1 MRDPSKRSVT
11 EAPQLPAV
19 SETVVAQVVATFGRH
34 MTVRDAAGRR
44 LRARPFGRSLTVVC
58 GDEVRCRA
66 DPLHDELHVVEVLP
80 RRSALYRANV
90 RGRSE
95 PVVANLSRL
104 LVVLAPLPVPD
115 LFVVDRY
122 LAAAE
127 SAHIAALLV
136 VNKDELGIDAG
147 LDAELLAY
155 AAAGYGAVR
164 CSAHTGSGTEAL
176 LAALPPGAAA
186 ALVGQ
191 SGVGKSSLIA
201 RLLPEERL
209 AIGELV
215 RAAEGRHTTT
225 AARLFDLPQRRALID
240 SPGVRDF
247 APAIDS
253 LDPRSLGFVEVER
266 LSADCRFADCRHM
279 REPGCAVRTAA
290 EAGRFHPR
298 RYESYRRL
306 RRLRE
311 DLSAA
316 RGPGRRR

>member
-1 MRDPSKRSVT
+1 M
-11 EAPQLPAV
+11 
-19 SETVVAQVVATFGRH
+19 SETLEARVVATFGRH

-66 DPLHDELHVVEVLP
+66 DPRHDELHVIEVLP
-80 RRSALYRANV
+80 RVSALYRANA
-90 RGRSE
+90 RGRAE

-122 LAAAE
+122 LAAAA
-127 SAHIAALLV
+127 SAHIEATLV
-136 VNKDELGIDAG
+136 LNKEELGVDDA
-147 LDAELLAY
+147 LAAELAAY
-155 AAAGYGAVR
+155 AAAGYAALR
-164 CSAHTGSGTEAL
+164 CSAHGGAGTEAL
-176 LAALPPGAAA
+176 LRALPAGAMA

-201 RLLPEERL
+201 RLLPGERL

-215 RAAEGRHTTT
+215 REEEGRHTTT
-225 AARLFDLPQRRALID
+225 AARLFDLPEGRALID

-247 APAIDS
+247 APALES
-253 LDPRSLGFVEVER
+253 LEPRSLGFVEVER
-266 LSADCRFADCRHM
+266 LAAECRFLDCRHM
-279 REPGCAVRTAA
+279 REPGCAVRAAA
-290 EAGRFHPR
+290 EAGSFHPR

-311 DLSAA
+311 ELSAA
-316 RGPGRRR
+316 RGPVRRR

>member
-1 MRDPSKRSVT
+1 
-11 EAPQLPAV
+11 V
-19 SETVVAQVVATFGRH
+19 SDAFAARVIAAFGRH
-34 MTVRDAAGRR
+34 MTVRDAAGRL

-58 GDEVRCRA
+58 GDEVRCRP
-66 DPLHDELHVVEVLP
+66 DPRHDELHVIEVLP
-80 RRSALYRANV
+80 RRSALYRANL

-95 PVVANLSRL
+95 PVVANLTRL
-104 LVVLAPLPVPD
+104 LVVLAPMPLPD

-127 SAHIAALLV
+127 SAHIAATLV
-136 VNKDELGIDAG
+136 VNKEELGVDAD
-147 LDAELLAY
+147 LAAELAAY
-155 AAAGYGAVR
+155 ARAGYDAVR
-164 CSAHTGSGTEAL
+164 CSARTGSGTAALLEAL
-176 LAALPPGAAA
+176 PAGAVA

-215 RAAEGRHTTT
+215 RAEEGRHTTT
-225 AARLFDLPQRRALID
+225 AARLFDLPEGRALID

-266 LSADCRFADCRHM
+266 LSAECRFQDCRHM
-279 REPGCAVRTAA
+279 REPGCAVRAA
-290 EAGRFHPR
+290 LDAGTFHPR

-306 RRLRE
+306 RRLHE

-316 RGPGRRR
+316 RGPERRR

>member
-1 MRDPSKRSVT
+1 
-11 EAPQLPAV
+11 
-19 SETVVAQVVATFGRH
+19 
-34 MTVRDAAGRR
+34 MTVRDAAGRQ
-44 LRARPFGRSLTVVC
+44 LRARPFGRSVTVVC
-58 GDEVRCRA
+58 GDEVLCRS

-80 RRSALYRANV
+80 RRSALYRANL

-95 PVVANLSRL
+95 PVVANLTRL
-104 LVVLAPLPVPD
+104 LVVLAPVPAPD
-115 LFVVDRY
+115 LFVLDRY

-127 SAHIAALLV
+127 SAHLGATLV
-136 VNKDELGIDAG
+136 VNKEELGVDDA
-147 LDAELLAY
+147 LAAELAAY
-155 AAAGYGAVR
+155 AQAGYDAVR
-164 CSAHTGSGTEAL
+164 CSAHTGSGTAALLEAL
-176 LAALPPGAAA
+176 PADAVA

-191 SGVGKSSLIA
+191 SGVGKSSLIV
-201 RLLPEERL
+201 RLLPEERV

-215 RAAEGRHTTT
+215 RAEEGRHTTT
-225 AARLFDLPQRRALID
+225 AARLFDLPEGRSLID

-266 LSADCRFADCRHM
+266 LSPQCRFPDCRHM
-279 REPGCAVRTAA
+279 REPGCAVRAA
-290 EAGRFHPR
+290 LDAGTLHPR

-306 RRLRE
+306 RRLQE

>member
-1 MRDPSKRSVT
+1 M
-11 EAPQLPAV
+11 
-19 SETVVAQVVATFGRH
+19 SETLEARVVATFGRH

-66 DPLHDELHVVEVLP
+66 DPRHDELHVIEVLP
-80 RRSALYRANV
+80 RVSALYRANA
-90 RGRSE
+90 RGRAE

-122 LAAAE
+122 LAAAA
-127 SAHIAALLV
+127 SAHIEATLV
-136 VNKDELGIDAG
+136 LNKEELGADDA
-147 LDAELLAY
+147 LAAELAAY
-155 AAAGYGAVR
+155 AAAGYTVLR
-164 CSAHTGSGTEAL
+164 CSARGGAGTEAL
-176 LAALPPGAAA
+176 LQALPAGAMA

-201 RLLPEERL
+201 RLLPGERL

-215 RAAEGRHTTT
+215 REEEGRHTTT
-225 AARLFDLPQRRALID
+225 AARLFELPGGRALID

-247 APAIDS
+247 APALES
-253 LDPRSLGFVEVER
+253 LEPRSLGFVEVER
-266 LSADCRFADCRHM
+266 LAPQCRFLDCRHM
-279 REPGCAVRTAA
+279 REPGCAVRAAA
-290 EAGRFHPR
+290 EAGSFHPR

-311 DLSAA
+311 ELNAA
-316 RGPGRRR
+316 RGHGRRR